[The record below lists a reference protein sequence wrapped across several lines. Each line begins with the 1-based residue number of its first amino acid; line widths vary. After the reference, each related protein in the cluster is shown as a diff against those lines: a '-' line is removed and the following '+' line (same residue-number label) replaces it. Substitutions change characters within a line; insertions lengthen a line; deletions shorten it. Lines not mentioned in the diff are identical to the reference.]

1 MKTIIELI
9 TDEIKMYS
17 LNVDMMR
24 HMRKLQFLTDLTC
37 ASFSVM
43 VLWQQ
48 PKHIRKHHYD
58 R

>member
-9 TDEIKMYS
+9 ADEIK
-17 LNVDMMR
+17 NVFTECGYDEAYA
-24 HMRKLQFLTDLTC
+24 KLQFLTDLTC

-48 PKHIRKHHYD
+48 PKHIRKHHL
-58 R
+58 

>member
-9 TDEIKMYS
+9 TDEIK
-17 LNVDMMR
+17 NVFSECG
-24 HMRKLQFLTDLTC
+24 FLTDLTC

-48 PKHIRKHHYD
+48 PKHIRKHHL
-58 R
+58 

>member
-48 PKHIRKHHYD
+48 PKHIRKHHL
-58 R
+58 